1 MTRGQ
6 GVTLMGSHHFL
17 QELLWLP
24 PSQPM
29 QGEQNQGGGGGL
41 QVLPEGRDSA
51 GRAAGRAVGRQHRVA
66 QGTTVSLPGTTDS
79 EFSVT

>member
-24 PSQPM
+24 PSQPT

-51 GRAAGRAVGRQHRVA
+51 GRGAGRAAGKAMGRQHHVA
-66 QGTTVSLPGTTDS
+66 QGTTVSLPDRK
-79 EFSVT
+79 SVV